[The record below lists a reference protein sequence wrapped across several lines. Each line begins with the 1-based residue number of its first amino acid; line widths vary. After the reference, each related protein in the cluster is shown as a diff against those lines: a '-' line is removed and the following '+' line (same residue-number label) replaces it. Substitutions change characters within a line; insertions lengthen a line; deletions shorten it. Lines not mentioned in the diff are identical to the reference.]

1 MMMSPRLGSLTENL
15 SLDLFWKVPEKSEN
29 VWQAPAQP
37 TIKQAGK
44 KKTHK
49 IWAKELAHI
58 GQSDLAWQP
67 D

>member
-44 KKTHK
+44 KNTRFG
-49 IWAKELAHI
+49 AKELAHI